1 MNENAINAA
10 FWHAKW
16 QRNEIG
22 FHERQP
28 NAFLIRHFPAMH
40 LAAGSRIFLPLCGKS
55 LDIHWLLAQ
64 GYQVRGIE
72 LSDIA
77 VRQLFAELGLTPRIT
92 TMNRLQRFE
101 AGELCIFVGDFFDL
115 TRQELGHVDGVY
127 DRAALIALPA
137 PVRQGYATHL
147 ISITDAA
154 PQLLICLDYDQSC
167 RPGPPFSVDEAELR
181 RHYEDRFQLTCL
193 ERQDIPGGLKG
204 TCPAVETVWKL
215 EPRSEPA
222 R

>member
-1 MNENAINAA
+1 MNGA

-55 LDIHWLLAQ
+55 LDIHWLLAR
-64 GYQVRGIE
+64 GYKVCGIE

-77 VRQLFAELGLTPRIT
+77 VRQLFAELDLVPRIT
-92 TMNRLQRFE
+92 ATGRLRRFE
-101 AGELCIFVGDFFDL
+101 AKGLCIFVGDFFDL
-115 TRQELGHVDGVY
+115 SRQELGHVDGVY

-137 PVRQGYATHL
+137 PVRQRYATHL

-154 PQLLICLDYDQSC
+154 PQLLICLDYDQAC
-167 RPGPPFSVDEAELR
+167 RAGPPFSVNEAEVR
-181 RHYEDRFQLTCL
+181 RHYEDRFELTCL
-193 ERQDIPGGLKG
+193 ERQDVPGGLKG
-204 TCPAVETVWKL
+204 ACPAMEIVWKL
-215 EPRSEPA
+215 EPRDETA